1 MKRPFRT
8 KTAVYVVAAVM
19 SGGLASGCTGKTSE
33 ESASYTVD
41 GHVTSLRVKTSGGR
55 IAVVVGSGRSVKV
68 TEELRYDD
76 EKPATKHSTRG
87 GELTLSA
94 PSDCGGGFS
103 GGTCEVNFRVEV
115 PKALA
120 AGLESDGGDIEVDRG
135 VAGRLTARSDGG
147 SVKAGFAEA
156 PEAVD
161 VTSSGGNVT
170 IRVPDSGYTVDAAT
184 DGGSQ
189 QVKVR
194 TDPGSAHGIRA
205 RSDGGGIS
213 VLPNN

>member
-1 MKRPFRT
+1 MKRPLRT
-8 KTAVYVVAAVM
+8 KTAVYVMAAVL

-33 ESASYTVD
+33 ESTSYTVD
-41 GHVTSLRVKTSGGR
+41 DHVTSLRVSTSGGR
-55 IAVVVGSGRSVKV
+55 IAVVIGGGSSIRV
-68 TEELRYDD
+68 TEEIRYDD

-87 GELTLSA
+87 GELALSA
-94 PSDCGGGFS
+94 PSDCGGGFG
-103 GGTCEVNFRVEV
+103 GGTCEVNYRVEV

-120 AGLESDGGDIEVDRG
+120 ARLESDGGDIEVDRA

-147 SVKAGFAEA
+147 SVKVGFAEA

-161 VTSSGGNVT
+161 VASSGGNVT
-170 IRVPDSGYTVDAAT
+170 IRVPDSAYTVDAAT

-194 TDPGSAHGIRA
+194 TDPGSAHRIRA

-213 VLPNN
+213 VLPNS